1 VLKNVTI
8 TLDPE
13 VAHWARKK
21 AADENTS
28 VSKLVSRLLEKEMR
42 ASDAYWRAYEEW
54 KRLPDDLGT
63 PTPLDASKRM
73 TREEV
78 HERR

>member
-1 VLKNVTI
+1 MSKRITI

-13 VAHWARKK
+13 LAHWARRK

-42 ASDAYWRAYEEW
+42 SSDSYWRAYEEW
-54 KRLPDDLGT
+54 KRLDRDLGV
-63 PTPLDASKRM
+63 PIDASKRM
-73 TREEV
+73 TRDEA

>member
-1 VLKNVTI
+1 VSKRITI

-13 VAHWARKK
+13 VAHWARRK

-42 ASDAYWRAYEEW
+42 SSDSYWRAYEEW
-54 KRLPDDLGT
+54 KRLDRDLGV
-63 PTPLDASKRM
+63 PIDASKRM
-73 TREEV
+73 TRDEA

>member
-1 VLKNVTI
+1 MSKRITI

-13 VAHWARKK
+13 VAHWARRK
-21 AADENTS
+21 AADENTP

-42 ASDAYWRAYEEW
+42 SSDSYWRAYEEW
-54 KRLPDDLGT
+54 KRLDRDLGV
-63 PTPLDASKRM
+63 PIDASKRM
-73 TREEV
+73 TRDEA

>member
-1 VLKNVTI
+1 VPKRITI

-13 VAHWARKK
+13 VAHWARRK
-21 AADENTS
+21 AADENTP

-42 ASDAYWRAYEEW
+42 SSDSYWRAYEEW
-54 KRLPDDLGT
+54 KRLDRDLGV
-63 PTPLDASKRM
+63 PIDASKRM
-73 TREEV
+73 TRDEA

>member
-1 VLKNVTI
+1 VSKRITI

-13 VAHWARKK
+13 VAHWARRK
-21 AADENTS
+21 AADENTP

-42 ASDAYWRAYEEW
+42 SSDSYWRAYEEW
-54 KRLPDDLGT
+54 KRLDRDLGV
-63 PTPLDASKRM
+63 PIDASKRM
-73 TREEV
+73 TRDEA